1 MTRGQGPAL
10 GRVDKSLNGGPQL
23 VDLSPSQYASVA
35 GEVSEPLPYLGQENK
50 NTSLPGLF

>member
-1 MTRGQGPAL
+1 MSRGQGPAL

-23 VDLSPSQYASVA
+23 VDLSPSQYASV
-35 GEVSEPLPYLGQENK
+35 GEVSEPLPYLGQENR